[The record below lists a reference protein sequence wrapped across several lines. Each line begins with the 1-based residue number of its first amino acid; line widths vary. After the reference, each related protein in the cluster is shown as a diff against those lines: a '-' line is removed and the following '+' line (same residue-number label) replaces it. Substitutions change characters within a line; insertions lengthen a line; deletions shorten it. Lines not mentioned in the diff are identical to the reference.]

1 MHGRGR
7 CQRRLTAARVRAAH
21 RWFGPL
27 GEHDKE
33 LGAARNGG
41 VEDLAERGPVAIHDR
56 LDHAA

>member
-21 RWFGPL
+21 RWFGL
-27 GEHDKE
+27 
-33 LGAARNGG
+33 
-41 VEDLAERGPVAIHDR
+41 LAERGPVAIYER